1 MSIRL
6 RAPRHSPVRRSR
18 HSSPGEKCTE
28 ACAGTL
34 GAEASAIEI
43 DVLGKPIGK
52 QDQYIAAFGGLSRI
66 TFREDDSVDVRP
78 VVIAPEVLHNL
89 NDALLLYYSG
99 QGRDAG
105 TVLTEQK
112 ARVDANATT
121 LAEMVA
127 LVDVMENA
135 LLGGDLQEF
144 GRALHHG
151 WQLKRGLASLIS
163 NASIDDIY
171 ARARNAGAL
180 GGKIT
185 GAGGGGFIL
194 LLCERGS
201 QASVRAALKGLREV
215 PFQLEPEGSKIIF
228 ST

>member
-1 MSIRL
+1 MF
-6 RAPRHSPVRRSR
+6 
-18 HSSPGEKCTE
+18 
-28 ACAGTL
+28 
-34 GAEASAIEI
+34 
-43 DVLGKPIGK
+43 GKPIGK
-52 QDQYIAAFGGLSRI
+52 QDQYIAAFGGLARI
-66 TFREDDSVDVRP
+66 SFREDDTVDVRP
-78 VVIAPEVLHNL
+78 LVIAPQVLHNL
-89 NDALLLYYSG
+89 NDARLLYYSG

-112 ARVDANATT
+112 SRVAANAST
-121 LAEMVA
+121 LGEMVA
-127 LVDVMENA
+127 LVDVMEDA

-163 NASIDDIY
+163 NATIDDIY
-171 ARARNAGAL
+171 ARARQAGVL